1 MKTIFLFM
9 VSYFIALGCM
19 AQKSDTLVTYNF
31 GGSSA
36 KKENVSIYKIN
47 RRDTLAWVKT
57 TADKNFVLLKKE
69 TFADEQLTVHDG
81 NYQEFLDGKIF
92 IHGHYNKNAKVGK
105 WIVYDSLGNTAQEIH
120 FLDNKFD
127 GLYKSYYDKDH
138 IKHQGYFSRGL
149 KTGEWKIFYAN
160 QQLAAKELYNT
171 TGDLTDSAYFDE
183 NGQPTVKKNISTE
196 PIFKGGYPRFYK
208 FLAKNLRFPDPD
220 LTGRVVCSVTVNT
233 DGRLSNIEI
242 FSSSHNSLSQEAI
255 RVLKLSPPW
264 LPGTLFGEPTAIQT
278 KITINFTIN

>member
-1 MKTIFLFM
+1 MKALSICIICC
-9 VSYFIALGCM
+9 FISIGCL
-19 AQKSDTLVTYNF
+19 AQKSDTLVTYSF

-36 KKENVSIYKIN
+36 KKENVSVYKIN
-47 RRDTLAWVKT
+47 RRDTIAWVKT

-69 TFADEQLTVHDG
+69 TFADEQLTVHNG
-81 NYQEFLDGKIF
+81 SYQEFLNGKLF
-92 IHGHYNKNAKVGK
+92 IHGHYDKNAKTGK
-105 WIVYDSLGNTAQEIH
+105 WIIYDSLGYTAQEIH
-120 FLDNKFD
+120 FLNNKFD
-127 GLYKSYYDKDH
+127 GPFKSFWDKDH
-138 IKHQGYFSRGL
+138 IKDQGYFSRGL
-149 KTGEWKIFYAN
+149 KTDEWKIFYAN

-183 NGQPTVKKNISTE
+183 NGQPTVKKNILTE

-208 FLAKNLRFPDPD
+208 FLAKTLRFPDPD

-242 FSSSHNSLSQEAI
+242 FSSSHDSLSQEAI

-264 LPGTLFGEPTAIQT
+264 LPGTLFGEPMAVQI
-278 KITINFTIN
+278 KIAINFTIN